1 MKKEI
6 LRKCISTGE
15 IKNRNLLF
23 RIVKTPT
30 GDIKVDFTYRAN
42 GRGAYISKN
51 KEAIEIAKK
60 KKLLSK
66 ALECNISDEIYD
78 YYCVSQCLPGI
89 IAVNMA
95 ILVGYRLKK
104 FKGALVSLFA
114 MSLSPFVS
122 IVIVAILI
130 QKIMSISFIEGLFWG
145 VNVSVIILIY
155 LTIKDMWE
163 KSIVD
168 FKTLGWFLLILTLFI
183 LKVSPVLLII
193 VSIAMGLLVQLIED
207 KKNA

>member
-1 MKKEI
+1 MEKITLFNIFKVFFKIGVILLGGGYVIVPIMKDELNFK
-6 LRKCISTGE
+6 
-15 IKNRNLLF
+15 RNWLY
-23 RIVKTPT
+23 
-30 GDIKVDFTYRAN
+30 D
-42 GRGAYISKN
+42 
-51 KEAIEIAKK
+51 
-60 KKLLSK
+60 
-66 ALECNISDEIYD
+66 DEIYD

-89 IAVNMA
+89 IAANMA

-155 LTIKDMWE
+155 PTIKDMWE

-168 FKTLGWFLLILTLFI
+168 FKTLGWFLLILILFI

-193 VSIAMGLLVQLIED
+193 VSITVGLLVQLIED